1 MDSIN
6 KTDFSESISDKELQN
21 FSAELSV
28 DEETSAVEDKNTE
41 SSASISISTSTSTV
55 SNYSAFS
62 NEELMEA
69 LKNCLN
75 KQVEEVKNDVENIKQ
90 AFYRNHRA
98 EVENQKKLF
107 LENGGAEEDFVPK
120 SDELE
125 ETFKSLLKE
134 FRDKKT
140 EHQAK
145 IEKEKQENLL
155 KKQQILEKMKILAD
169 AKDDV
174 STHINEFRAL
184 QQEWKSIGQVPPSS
198 LSDLFKQYNAY
209 QEAFWDLIKINN
221 ELREYDFKK
230 NLEAK
235 TQICEAAEKLMDE
248 PDVVTAF
255 QQLQKLHNEWHET
268 GPVSREL
275 REEIWQRFKNA
286 STVVNKKHQTYFES
300 IRKIEDDNLV
310 AKTALCEKIE
320 SIDFSVLKTFSEWE
334 EATKSV
340 LALQDEW
347 RTIGFAPRKLNQ
359 KVFERYRH
367 ACDAFFSAK
376 AEFYKQVRNSY
387 AENYRKKV
395 ELCEKAESL
404 KDNTDW
410 KETSEKF
417 IQLQKEWKAIGPVPR
432 KYSDELWKRFISAC
446 DYFFDQKQKN
456 INSLHGEELEN
467 LEKKKNLIAKI
478 NSLQK
483 SDHTNE
489 TVASLKA
496 LIEEWT
502 TIGHVP
508 FKEKDKIYKDFRAA
522 VNKKYEELNID
533 WVSRR
538 LDTFKNN
545 LKDMNT
551 KGQSKLIHERDKL
564 LHARERLNSE
574 IATYENNLGYFTSTT
589 QKGSK
594 VILELERKIDTLKE
608 ESRLIEEKIRLI
620 EDSL

>member
-6 KTDFSESISDKELQN
+6 KTDFSELITDKASQN
-21 FSAELSV
+21 VSAELSV
-28 DEETSAVEDKNTE
+28 GENNSAVEDQNTE
-41 SSASISISTSTSTV
+41 STPSVV
-55 SNYSAFS
+55 SNYSTLS
-62 NEELMEA
+62 NEELIEA
-69 LKNCLN
+69 LKKCLI
-75 KQVEEVKNDVENIKQ
+75 QEVEEVKNDVESIKQ

-107 LENGGAEEDFVPK
+107 LENGGVEEDFVPK
-120 SDELE
+120 PNELE

-134 FRDKKT
+134 FRDKKA
-140 EHQAK
+140 EHLARV
-145 IEKEKQENLL
+145 EKEKQDNLL

-198 LSDLFKQYNAY
+198 LSELFKQYNAY

-235 TQICEAAEKLMDE
+235 IQICEAAEKLMDE

-255 QQLQKLHNEWHET
+255 QHLQKLHNEWHEI

-286 STVVNKKHQTYFES
+286 STAINKKHQTYFES
-300 IRKIEDDNLV
+300 IRKIEEDNLA

-334 EATKSV
+334 EATKNV

-376 AEFYKQVRNSY
+376 AEFFKQVRNSY

-395 ELCEKAESL
+395 ELCENAESL

-446 DYFFDQKQKN
+446 DYFFDQKKKN
-456 INSLHGEELEN
+456 TNSLHGEELEN
-467 LEKKKNLIAKI
+467 LEKKKNLIARI
-478 NSLQK
+478 NSLKK
-483 SDHTNE
+483 SDHPNE
-489 TVASLKA
+489 TVATLKA
-496 LIEEWT
+496 LIEEWS

-508 FKEKDKIYKDFRAA
+508 FKEKDKVYKDFRAA
-522 VNKKYEELNID
+522 VDKKYEELNID

-538 LDTFKNN
+538 LETFKNN

-551 KGQSKLIHERDKL
+551 KGQRKLIHERDKL

-620 EDSL
+620 EDNL

>member
-1 MDSIN
+1 MDLIN
-6 KTDFSESISDKELQN
+6 KTDFSELTTDKDPQD
-21 FSAELSV
+21 FSAELV
-28 DEETSAVEDKNTE
+28 GENTSAEEDQNTL
-41 SSASISISTSTSTV
+41 SVTSTV
-55 SNYSAFS
+55 SDYSSLS
-62 NEELMEA
+62 NKELMEV

-75 KQVEEVKNDVENIKQ
+75 KEVEEVKNDVENIKQ

-107 LENGGAEEDFVPK
+107 LENGGVEEDFVPK
-120 SDELE
+120 PDELE
-125 ETFKSLLKE
+125 EPFKLLLKE
-134 FRDKKT
+134 FRDKKA
-140 EHQAK
+140 EHLAK
-145 IEKEKQENLL
+145 MEKEKQENLL

-235 TQICEAAEKLMDE
+235 TQICEAAEKLIDE

-286 STVVNKKHQTYFES
+286 STVINKKHQTYFES
-300 IRKIEDDNLV
+300 IRKIEDDNLD

-320 SIDFSVLKTFSEWE
+320 SIDFSLLKTFSEWD
-334 EATKSV
+334 EATKNV

-387 AENYRKKV
+387 AENYRRKV
-395 ELCEKAESL
+395 ELYEKAESL

-410 KETSEKF
+410 KETSENF
-417 IQLQKEWKAIGPVPR
+417 IQLQKEWKTIGSVPR

-456 INSLHGEELEN
+456 VNSLHEEELAN
-467 LEKKKNLIAKI
+467 LEKKKNLIVKI

-483 SDHTNE
+483 SDHPNE

-496 LIEEWT
+496 LIEEWA

-522 VNKKYEELNID
+522 VDKKYEELNID

-551 KGQSKLIHERDKL
+551 KGQNKLIHERDKL

-608 ESRLIEEKIRLI
+608 ESHLIEEKIRLI
-620 EDSL
+620 EDNL

>member
-1 MDSIN
+1 M
-6 KTDFSESISDKELQN
+6 ES
-21 FSAELSV
+21 
-28 DEETSAVEDKNTE
+28 
-41 SSASISISTSTSTV
+41 
-55 SNYSAFS
+55 
-62 NEELMEA
+62 
-69 LKNCLN
+69 
-75 KQVEEVKNDVENIKQ
+75 IKQ

-107 LENGGAEEDFVPK
+107 LENGGVEEDFVPK
-120 SDELE
+120 PNELE

-134 FRDKKT
+134 FRDKKA
-140 EHQAK
+140 EHLAK
-145 IEKEKQENLL
+145 VEKEKQENLL

-198 LSDLFKQYNAY
+198 LSELFKQYNAY

-235 TQICEAAEKLMDE
+235 IQICEAAEKLMDE

-255 QQLQKLHNEWHET
+255 QHLQKLHNEWHEI

-286 STVVNKKHQTYFES
+286 STAINKKHQTYFES
-300 IRKIEDDNLV
+300 IRKIEEDNLA

-334 EATKSV
+334 EATKNV

-376 AEFYKQVRNSY
+376 AEFFKQVRNSY

-395 ELCEKAESL
+395 ELCENAESL

-446 DYFFDQKQKN
+446 DYFFDQKKKN
-456 INSLHGEELEN
+456 TNSLHGEELEN
-467 LEKKKNLIAKI
+467 LEKKKNLIARI
-478 NSLQK
+478 NSLKK
-483 SDHTNE
+483 SDHPHE
-489 TVASLKA
+489 TVATLKA
-496 LIEEWT
+496 LIEEWS

-508 FKEKDKIYKDFRAA
+508 FKEKDKVYKDFRAA
-522 VNKKYEELNID
+522 VDKKYEELNID

-538 LDTFKNN
+538 LETFKNN

-551 KGQSKLIHERDKL
+551 KGQRKLIHERDKL

-620 EDSL
+620 EDNL